1 MMEAKNIGKQ
11 IAALRKERGVKQE
24 ELAQFVGVSIQAVS
38 KWENGGVP
46 DTELL
51 PKIADFFSVSID
63 TLFGSSVINYN
74 DLQSAIIQKIKAAPS
89 DTKFNEAFSLC
100 WAIERALY
108 PTPMATD
115 GLHPSIEDFENA
127 LTHWRDHYSCIIT
140 DQGYTG
146 MGISSRLQYFL
157 LVPETQDIDLSLGKL
172 KYTELF
178 SDLANP
184 DFFNACISM
193 YKRTNTRAFTLK
205 LLMTTC
211 NFTEE
216 KATEILKLFGKYS
229 LAFKTEVE
237 DDDNLTTVYHF
248 KPRQSFISLLIFA
261 REMIRQP
268 CLHLFSYAPRKKPYL
283 K

>member
-1 MMEAKNIGKQ
+1 MGAEMIGKQ
-11 IAALRKERGVKQE
+11 IAVLRKERGVKQE
-24 ELAQFVGVSIQAVS
+24 ELAKFVGVSIQAVS

-63 TLFGSSVINYN
+63 TLFGNSIINYN
-74 DLQSAIIQKIKAAPS
+74 DLQSAIIQKIKDAPS
-89 DTKFNEAFSLC
+89 DAKFNEAFSLC

-108 PTPMATD
+108 PTPITRD

-127 LTHWRDHYSCIIT
+127 LTHWREHYSCIIA
-140 DQGYTG
+140 DQGFTG
-146 MGISSRLQYFL
+146 MGISNRLQYFL
-157 LVPETQDIDLSLGKL
+157 LVPETQDIELSVGSP

-178 SDLANP
+178 SDLANQ
-184 DFFNACISM
+184 DFFNACIAM
-193 YKRTNTRAFTLK
+193 YKRTSTRAFTLK

-211 NFTEE
+211 NFTAE
-216 KATEILKLFGKYS
+216 KATEVLQLFRKYS

-237 DDDNLTTVYHF
+237 DDDNLTTIYHF

-268 CLHLFSYAPRKKPYL
+268 CLHVFSHHSRTKPYL